1 MSATA
6 VPRAQRGTLAA
17 LVAAGIAYALQQ
29 TLVIPALPV
38 LQRDFDT
45 TTTWITWLFTG
56 FLLVSA
62 VATPVLG
69 RLGDQFGKERLLLIS
84 LGVFLVGCVASIFA
98 WNVWSL
104 IVFRSIQGVGG
115 AVFPLAFAIIK
126 DEFPAERV
134 GSAMG
139 LVSSVFAVGGGL
151 GLVLSGLIVDNA
163 SWRLLFVVGAVAVA
177 VAALLVWRFVPE
189 SPIRTP
195 SRVDVPGVLLLS
207 GGLIAL
213 LLALTEAE
221 SWGWGSGQT
230 VGLLALAAVL
240 LVAWVAFERRAA
252 QPMVDVRMLAN
263 RTVLFTNLTAIA
275 AGYAMLGAFVLLP
288 NFVQMPGDLPGEV
301 ARLVD
306 YGFDASST
314 KAGLFLLPGALA
326 GFLSGPLAGVLGRR
340 YSARVPLVLG
350 MTMATAGL
358 VVLALA
364 HDEPWQI
371 VVGMLVLGMG
381 IPAAFAAM
389 AKLIVDA
396 VKPSETGVASG
407 MNTVMRTLGGV
418 VGGQVGAAILSAD
431 TIAQT
436 GVPAESAFATAFWV
450 SAAMGLLAV
459 VLAVFVGPRRRRA
472 GAVQPAVEAA

>member
-1 MSATA
+1 MTAHGAT
-6 VPRAQRGTLAA
+6 PAQRGTLAA
-17 LVAAGIAYALQQ
+17 LVAAGVAYALQQ

-84 LGVFLVGCVASIFA
+84 LGVFFVGCVASIFA

-163 SWRLLFVVGAVAVA
+163 SWRLLFIVGAVAVGA
-177 VAALLVWRFVPE
+177 AALLVWRFVPE

-221 SWGWGSGQT
+221 SWGWGSGRT
-230 VGLLALAAVL
+230 IGVLAAAAVL
-240 LVAWVAFERRAA
+240 LVAWVVHERRTA

-288 NFVQMPGDLPGEV
+288 NFVQMPGDLPADV

-306 YGFDASST
+306 YGFGASST

-350 MTMATAGL
+350 MSMATVGI

-381 IPAAFAAM
+381 IPFAFAAM

-431 TIAQT
+431 TIGST
-436 GVPAESAFATAFWV
+436 GVPAESAFVTAFWV

-459 VLAVFVGPRRRRA
+459 LLAVFVGPRRR
-472 GAVQPAVEAA
+472 GAVAARPATEAA